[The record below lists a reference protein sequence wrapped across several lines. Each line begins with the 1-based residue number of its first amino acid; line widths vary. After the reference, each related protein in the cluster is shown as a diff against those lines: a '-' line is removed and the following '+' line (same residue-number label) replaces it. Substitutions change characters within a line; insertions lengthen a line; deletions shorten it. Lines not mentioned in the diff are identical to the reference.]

1 MVQSGDRRS
10 VSFIDHTCA
19 FNEGSHSVSLR
30 IALVFT
36 SWVFLEDRQ
45 CDILSIFENHQLV
58 SLKDHPRAFLE
69 GLHGHFLL
77 NLQSVNPPWICFEDE
92 FSVDHYS
99 ILKRSLLLSLE
110 KDRYCYHWKKIV
122 IAIIG
127 KRILQIIIK
136 YLRSTTVK
144 QFFWYNHI
152 ELHV

>member
-1 MVQSGDRRS
+1 MIQSEDRRS
-10 VSFIDHTCA
+10 VSVIDHTCA

-77 NLQSVNPPWICFEDE
+77 NLQSVIFTNPLWICFEDE
-92 FSVDHYS
+92 FSVGHCS

-110 KDRYCYHWKKIV
+110 KESYK
-122 IAIIG
+122 
-127 KRILQIIIK
+127 IIIK
-136 YLRSTTVK
+136 YLRSKLSSNFFCITTLNCMYK
-144 QFFWYNHI
+144 PSPTY
-152 ELHV
+152 